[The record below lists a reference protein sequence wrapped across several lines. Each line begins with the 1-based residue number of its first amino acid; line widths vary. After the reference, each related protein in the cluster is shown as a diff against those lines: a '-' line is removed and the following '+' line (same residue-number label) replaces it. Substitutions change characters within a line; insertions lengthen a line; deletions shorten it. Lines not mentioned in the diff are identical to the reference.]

1 MRTIHSREAFSSL
14 REHFGAKLFDTT
26 IRASIAYA
34 ESAERAVSILD
45 YRPDLGTDYLMLAD
59 EVLAR
64 MGLEDARGRLAP
76 LLESAGSGAAAR

>member
-1 MRTIHSREAFSSL
+1 V
-14 REHFGAKLFDTT
+14 FDTS

-45 YRPDLGTDYLMLAD
+45 HRPDLGTDYLQLAD

-64 MGLEDARGRLAP
+64 LDQREARRKVKAMMEEVGAP
-76 LLESAGSGAAAR
+76 AR